1 MKVEDL
7 PVDPKLK
14 ELLFSFGIVELYP
27 PQEEACRRG
36 IFEGKSIVLAA
47 QTASGKSLLAEILAV
62 EKALRAR
69 SKTVYLVP
77 LKALAS
83 EKHRDFE
90 KYKRLGVRAALS
102 VGDYDR
108 EDPYLHEYDVI
119 VTTYEK
125 MDSMLRHKP
134 KWFSSVD
141 LVVIDEVHYLDDPE
155 RGPVLESLVARL
167 RARGEG
173 PQIVALSATVG
184 NPEEIGEWLE
194 AETVVSDWRPVPLRE
209 GIYYDG
215 EIVYADGST
224 KRVARVFS
232 HPIMDLVHDALREG
246 GQTLVFVHS
255 RRRAVELAEAASRK
269 MVLDRSPELGEL
281 ARELAESSDAQR
293 LNEKLAEVVS
303 RGFSFHHAGLTLEQR
318 RIVERAFREGLLA
331 ALFATSTL
339 AAGVN
344 LPARRV
350 VIESHRRFS
359 SIEGSSPI
367 KVIEYKQFA
376 GRAGRPGY
384 DEYGEAVLV
393 AKRRADVDE
402 LIDFYVLG
410 RPESIESKLNS
421 PRALR
426 THVLAYIASEGP
438 LKREEVVSFL
448 RGSLFAKQR
457 GERGLL
463 AELDNTLEF
472 LSYNGFVVEL
482 GSRELAATRLGKR
495 VSEVYVD
502 PYSALL
508 LARGSSKRRGSTIGL
523 LHLIAATPDMPKLI
537 LRRSEVREL
546 EEELDTLYPELLVG
560 YEDREELDP
569 ETLLSELKTAL
580 LLNDWINEVREDD
593 IVEKYDVGPGDVRA
607 LAESA
612 EWIAHAFRRIS
623 ELLPGAEEL
632 GKSYAV
638 LERRLRYGVKEEL
651 VELVLLP
658 GIGRVRARRLYN
670 AGFRSLEDVARAQP
684 SEIAR
689 VEGIGEKIARE
700 AVELARALIAGGA
713 GARSR

>member
-281 ARELAESSDAQR
+281 ARELAE
-293 LNEKLAEVVS
+293 
-303 RGFSFHHAGLTLEQR
+303 
-318 RIVERAFREGLLA
+318 
-331 ALFATSTL
+331 
-339 AAGVN
+339 
-344 LPARRV
+344 
-350 VIESHRRFS
+350 
-359 SIEGSSPI
+359 
-367 KVIEYKQFA
+367 
-376 GRAGRPGY
+376 
-384 DEYGEAVLV
+384 
-393 AKRRADVDE
+393 
-402 LIDFYVLG
+402 
-410 RPESIESKLNS
+410 
-421 PRALR
+421 
-426 THVLAYIASEGP
+426 
-438 LKREEVVSFL
+438 
-448 RGSLFAKQR
+448 
-457 GERGLL
+457 
-463 AELDNTLEF
+463 
-472 LSYNGFVVEL
+472 
-482 GSRELAATRLGKR
+482 
-495 VSEVYVD
+495 
-502 PYSALL
+502 
-508 LARGSSKRRGSTIGL
+508 
-523 LHLIAATPDMPKLI
+523 
-537 LRRSEVREL
+537 
-546 EEELDTLYPELLVG
+546 
-560 YEDREELDP
+560 
-569 ETLLSELKTAL
+569 
-580 LLNDWINEVREDD
+580 
-593 IVEKYDVGPGDVRA
+593 
-607 LAESA
+607 
-612 EWIAHAFRRIS
+612 
-623 ELLPGAEEL
+623 
-632 GKSYAV
+632 
-638 LERRLRYGVKEEL
+638 
-651 VELVLLP
+651 
-658 GIGRVRARRLYN
+658 
-670 AGFRSLEDVARAQP
+670 
-684 SEIAR
+684 
-689 VEGIGEKIARE
+689 
-700 AVELARALIAGGA
+700 
-713 GARSR
+713 